1 MSAPPIGKM
10 RQRLTLQQPVRAAD
24 GGGGAAVTW
33 TAVADVWAAL
43 LPVGGDERVDADAL
57 QGRVTHEVWIRF
69 RSDVAAPMRFIFGT
83 RIFDIRS
90 VTDIE
95 EAHRFQRC
103 LVEERLP

>member
-1 MSAPPIGKM
+1 MSVPPIGKL

-33 TAVADVWAAL
+33 TFVADVWAAMS
-43 LPVGGDERVDADAL
+43 PIGGDERVDADAL
-57 QGRVTHEVWIRF
+57 QGRLTHEVWIRF
-69 RSDVAAPMRFIFGT
+69 RSDVAAQMRFILGA
-83 RIFDIRS
+83 RIFDIRG
-90 VTDIE
+90 VADIE

>member
-1 MSAPPIGKM
+1 MSVPLIGKM

-33 TAVADVWAAL
+33 SSVADVWAAL
-43 LPVGGDERVDADAL
+43 SPIGGDERVDADAL

-69 RSDVAAPMRFIFGT
+69 RSDVAAQMRFILGA

-90 VTDIE
+90 VADVE